1 MPAHI
6 HAALMAEYA
15 KDALETDKPWE
26 RWEKRHQGCDWT
38 NLQGH
43 PGWSY
48 DREYRHKRIPLCQVK
63 GRDVFP
69 GDKLWHVEQGW
80 MTAIKTDGGNLV
92 CTTEDG
98 NTWRPSLSYLSWT
111 APAKTKTVYQ
121 WAFEQY
127 DGRFCATSYFYSTE
141 DEAHNR
147 TTHPGNLKVIRL
159 DWTAL
164 EVPA

>member
-48 DREYRHKRIPLCQVK
+48 DREYRHKRIPLCQVE

-69 GDKLWHVEQGW
+69 GDKLWWKARNKWV
-80 MTAIKTDGGNLV
+80 IVGGKFANSDSHLRV
-92 CTTEDG
+92 GSHDSAWPDEFTWTE
-98 NTWRPSLSYLSWT
+98 
-111 APAKTKTVYQ
+111 PAKTKTVYQ
-121 WAFEQY
+121 WAYYVHDSDKWLMHGCFATDEQ
-127 DGRFCATSYFYSTE
+127 DWRE
-141 DEAHNR
+141 R
-147 TTHPGNLKVIRL
+147 TGLMNKAVRL